1 MRHIAYIG
9 IGSNVGDKVRHC
21 ERAVSEILKVDQH
34 KLLAKSS
41 FFKTQPI
48 GYPDQDWFING
59 VIKIET
65 DLSPH
70 ELLRDLKAIELKLG
84 RKKTFHWGPRL
95 IDLDLLFFDHE
106 EIKTP
111 ELSVPHPHLHERQF
125 VLIPMA
131 EIDRDFIHPVFKMTI
146 QQLLNNLQEDQGV
159 EKFQPLLSDLK

>member
-9 IGSNVGDKVRHC
+9 IGSNIGDKVGHC
-21 ERAVSEILKVDQH
+21 ERAIFEILKVDRH

-48 GYPDQDWFING
+48 GYKDQDWFVNG

-65 DLSPH
+65 ELEPH
-70 ELLRDLKAIELKLG
+70 ELFRELKAIELRLG
-84 RKKTFHWGPRL
+84 RKETFHWGPRL
-95 IDLDLLFFDHE
+95 IDLDLLFFDHQ
-106 EIKTP
+106 EIKTA

-131 EIDRDFIHPVFKMTI
+131 EIDRDFIHPVFKVTI
-146 QQLLNNLQEDQGV
+146 QQLLENLQEDQGV
-159 EKFQPLLSDLK
+159 EKFQPSLCSLK